1 MFSQPQASSPTLKVV
16 VIDANTI
23 SRNLLTSVLID
34 GGFEVV
40 GDSNPSSAGIASMI
54 KLQPQMVCID
64 IGATDE
70 EGLAKIDMLRTA
82 LPKTVLLLS
91 SGKFDPDVVQKAVG
105 RGVHGFI
112 VKPFKPDTVL
122 KIIRTT
128 VIKFVKQQRQLLST
142 DSAQA
147 QEQIDD

>member
-1 MFSQPQASSPTLKVV
+1 MLRVV
-16 VIDANTI
+16 VIDANAI
-23 SRNLLTSVLID
+23 SRNLLTSVLTNGSFD
-34 GGFEVV
+34 VV

-64 IGATDE
+64 IGTADE
-70 EGLAKIDMLRTA
+70 EGLTKIDTLRNA
-82 LPKTVLLLS
+82 LPKAVLFLS
-91 SGKFDPDVVQKAVG
+91 SGKFDPDFVQKAVG

-128 VIKFVKQQRQLLST
+128 VIKFAKQQRQVQPA
-142 DSAQA
+142 DNGQA
-147 QEQIDD
+147 QDQAEKTQQG

>member
-1 MFSQPQASSPTLKVV
+1 MLRVA

-23 SRNLLTSVLID
+23 SRNLLTSVLVN
-34 GGFEVV
+34 GGFAVV

-64 IGATDE
+64 IGTADE
-70 EGLAKIDMLRTA
+70 EGLTKIDTLRSA
-82 LPKTVLLLS
+82 LPKAVLLLS
-91 SGKFDPDVVQKAVG
+91 SGKFDPDFVQKAVG

-128 VIKFVKQQRQLLST
+128 VIKFAKQQRQAQPADNS
-142 DSAQA
+142 QA
-147 QEQIDD
+147 QEQDEKTQ